1 MSTDDSMPQEIRLQA
16 IWDSKDTMTVQEAQ
30 SILPPSLDISTGLPT
45 TACDIY
51 KTFHAYTS
59 DVQTAFENDKH
70 SKELRGKSDS
80 SNNHGTNQ
88 NGHNRWKTHN
98 GGGLGSA
105 NPGIGLSTTG
115 LNDGGGTGATNQKN
129 NNQNTGHKYG
139 PRTNVA
145 TALEQDGVTCK
156 FLAVLRVPILSLF
169 LPQL

>member
-1 MSTDDSMPQEIRLQA
+1 MVLIKMVITDGRLLGACYEQA
-16 IWDSKDTMTVQEAQ
+16 AGNPMKRIIVVGGRPTNDRDVDEAY
-30 SILPPSLDISTGLPT
+30 IL
-45 TACDIY
+45 
-51 KTFHAYTS
+51 
-59 DVQTAFENDKH
+59 
-70 SKELRGKSDS
+70 KELSGRTAIARRRRLIAVMSVVSIGSRMDI
-80 SNNHGTNQ
+80 T
-88 NGHNRWKTHN
+88 KTHN

-156 FLAVLRVPILSLF
+156 FLAILRVPTLSLF